1 MRRDQLPPH
10 KTSTF
15 VLRRYKAVYVSVN
28 KAACTS
34 LKWLVADLQGES
46 RQRFYRSLSREVS
59 RTMTIHRRSLWRHT
73 PMAAKLPAQ
82 ELAEIAP
89 ENGWFIFAVVRHPTA
104 RLFSAW
110 QSKLLLREP
119 WWEEH
124 FGHEPWFPRVP
135 RSSEELLEDWLT
147 FAHAAT
153 DDPEQRIMR
162 NRHFAPQHW
171 MLAPDKM
178 PYTRV
183 YGTREIPELL
193 SEFSAHLRANG
204 WEGEKLELPRSNE
217 TPLKPIRA
225 AFPDDVLASMERI
238 YAADFASFGYDGP
251 LPDGLDPADRYPD
264 AALQEIGRLVE
275 RSERINDMAL
285 RAREFRRDAEAAR
298 ANAAA
303 AENGNGHAGV
313 LDRARRIVRPA
324 PPAPPAKVHY
334 LDFLRRL
341 HGLVEPEAYLEIGV
355 RHGDS
360 LALAECPA
368 IGVDPEFALQKRL
381 PASTTVFQEAS
392 DEFFLRSKPLEA
404 VGGRS
409 IDLAFIDGMHL
420 AEFAL
425 RDFIN
430 VEQLSRWTGAIVFDD
445 VLPDRPVIAARD
457 RRTRVWTGDVYKLP
471 GILARHRPD
480 LICVRVGTQPTGLLL
495 VLGLDP
501 QSRTLRKRYDEIVAG
516 IVTPDPQ
523 DVPADV
529 LERTG
534 VADPERVLEAP
545 FWDDLRAARAQ
556 RAEREAG
563 LEPLRAAVKRDLGS
577 ADAGRLRRLLPV

>member
-10 KTSTF
+10 KTATY

-34 LKWLVADLQGES
+34 LKWLVADLQGEN

-59 RTMTIHRRSLWRHT
+59 RTMTIHRRSLWQHT
-73 PMAAKLPAQ
+73 PMAAKLPAH
-82 ELAEIAP
+82 ELAEISP
-89 ENGWFIFAVVRHPTA
+89 DNGWFIFAVVRHPTA

-119 WWEEH
+119 WWEEN
-124 FGHEPWFPRVP
+124 FGREPWFPRVP
-135 RSSEELLEDWLT
+135 RNSDELLEDWLT
-147 FAHAAT
+147 FARAAA

-171 MLAPDKM
+171 MLAADKM
-178 PYTRV
+178 PYTRI

-193 SEFSAHLRANG
+193 SEFATHLRANG
-204 WEGEKLELPRSNE
+204 WEGEKLVLPRSNE
-217 TPLKPIRA
+217 TPLKPLRA

-238 YAADFASFGYDGP
+238 YAADFEAFDYDGP
-251 LPDGLDPADRYPD
+251 LPDGLDEADRYPD
-264 AALQEIGRLVE
+264 TALHEIGRLIE

-285 RAREFRRDAEAAR
+285 RTREFKREAEAAR
-298 ANAAA
+298 AKVAT
-303 AENGNGHAGV
+303 AENGNGHPSV

-324 PPAPPAKVHY
+324 PPEPPAKVYY

-341 HGLVEPEAYLEIGV
+341 HGLVQPEAYMEIGV

-360 LALAECPA
+360 IALAECPA
-368 IGVDPEFALQKRL
+368 IGVDPEFTLQHRL
-381 PASTTVFQEAS
+381 PDSTTLFREAS

-404 VGGRS
+404 LGGRPV
-409 IDLAFIDGMHL
+409 DLAFIDGMHL

-430 VEQLSRWTGAIVFDD
+430 VEKLSRWTGAIVFDD
-445 VLPDRPVIAARD
+445 ILPDRPVIAARD
-457 RRTRVWTGDVYKLP
+457 RRTRTWTGDVYKLLA
-471 GILARHRPD
+471 ILARHRPD
-480 LICVRVGTQPTGLLL
+480 LICVRVGTPPTGLLL

-501 QSRTLRKRYDEIVAG
+501 DSRTLRKRYDEIVAG

-529 LERTG
+529 LER
-534 VADPERVLEAP
+534 VDVVDPERVLEAP
-545 FWDDLRAARAQ
+545 FWAKLREARAKGTQRAA
-556 RAEREAG
+556 G
-563 LEPLRAAVKRDLGS
+563 LDPLRKAVERDLGAAS
-577 ADAGRLRRLLPV
+577 PGRLRRLLPV